1 MMANLAKRK
10 ILGFSQLEEG
20 WCFAEGISFSKEIL
34 HKALDL
40 YQVSQISN
48 FTSTDAFPGLCGE
61 ITLALYHGEHY
72 YEFTIESDFSVT
84 FIHEIGEETCEYTD
98 QLSISEAKKK
108 ILKLGVASW
117 SSSELYTQPSTI
129 GTDTK
134 SKVTPSKNK
143 KFSDGK
149 LSIISK
155 DCVISSG
162 KSICEH
168 IRTYYQSFDP
178 PMYWEFDEKIL
189 PTDCS
194 IEQKTSRSGDVCHHN
209 VLNLSHTESRNLSNY
224 CKIEEVQFCNID
236 NTSQSF
242 ITTVI

>member
-20 WCFAEGISFSKEIL
+20 WCFDEGISFSKEIL

-72 YEFTIESDFSVT
+72 YEFTMESDFSVT
-84 FIHEIGEETCEYTD
+84 FIHEIGEETGEYTD

-117 SSSELYTQPSTI
+117 SSSELYTQLSTI
-129 GTDTK
+129 GTETK
-134 SKVTPSKNK
+134 SKVTPSKNLVMAN
-143 KFSDGK
+143 SP
-149 LSIISK
+149 LL
-155 DCVISSG
+155 V
-162 KSICEH
+162 
-168 IRTYYQSFDP
+168 
-178 PMYWEFDEKIL
+178 KI
-189 PTDCS
+189 
-194 IEQKTSRSGDVCHHN
+194 V
-209 VLNLSHTESRNLSNY
+209 LSHLEKVYVSIS
-224 CKIEEVQFCNID
+224 EP
-236 NTSQSF
+236 
-242 ITTVI
+242 ITKVLTPQCTGSSMKKTYPLIVA